1 MQLDKQYEQ
10 VVFAKCLLGLL
21 EKPLGSFKL
30 KGESKMEQ
38 KTDNKKKIVK
48 VIVWVVVMLVVMGT
62 IHTLV
67 NYFDLFTFLQSLHG
81 G

>member
-1 MQLDKQYEQ
+1 
-10 VVFAKCLLGLL
+10 
-21 EKPLGSFKL
+21 
-30 KGESKMEQ
+30 MEQ

-48 VIVWVVVMLVVMGT
+48 VVIWAVIIIALMG
-62 IHTLV
+62 IMHTLV